1 MDIFLDSPKF
11 PIIVIAVFIAVTQVF
26 AWTRDDTVI
35 EQFKPTERDI
45 AVTAAST
52 LDVLF
57 AAIVTI
63 IWIW

>member
-1 MDIFLDSPKF
+1 MDMFLDSPKF
-11 PIIVIAVFIAVTQVF
+11 PIVVIAVFIAVTQVF

-35 EQFKPTERDI
+35 KKFKPTERDI

>member
-1 MDIFLDSPKF
+1 MYYESAFF
-11 PIIVIAVFIAVTQVF
+11 PIAIIVLFIIITQIF
-26 AWTRDDTVI
+26 AWTRDDTII
-35 EQFKPTERDI
+35 EKFKPTERDI

-57 AAIVTI
+57 AAIIAI